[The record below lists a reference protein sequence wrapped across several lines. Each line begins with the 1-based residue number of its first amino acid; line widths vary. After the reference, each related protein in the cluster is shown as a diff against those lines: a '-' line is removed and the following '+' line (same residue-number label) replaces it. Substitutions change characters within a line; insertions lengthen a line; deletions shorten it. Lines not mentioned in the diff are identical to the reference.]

1 MPLGKRMQG
10 AIPSDMSY
18 PWIKTLHIVLVI
30 AWFAGLFCLPRL
42 YFTMAQA
49 SSRGSRAVLH
59 AMAKRLLRFTTV
71 VAVPA
76 VLLGLWLFGVIGI
89 GKGPNGGWVHAKV
102 FFMLLA
108 IAFHFACFILLV
120 SFEGDKKGASA
131 TFCRRL
137 VYIPIVL
144 LTIIVTFAVLK
155 PF

>member
-1 MPLGKRMQG
+1 
-10 AIPSDMSY
+10 MSY

-30 AWFAGLFCLPRL
+30 AWFAGLSCLPRI
-42 YFTMAQA
+42 FATMAQTQA
-49 SSRGSRAVLH
+49 SDARLVLH
-59 AMAKRLLRFTTV
+59 GMAKRLLRFTTLA
-71 VAVPA
+71 AVPA

-108 IAFHFACFILLV
+108 IAFHFTCFILLV
-120 SFEGDKKGASA
+120 SFEGNKKGASA

-144 LTIIVTFAVLK
+144 LAIIVTFAVLK